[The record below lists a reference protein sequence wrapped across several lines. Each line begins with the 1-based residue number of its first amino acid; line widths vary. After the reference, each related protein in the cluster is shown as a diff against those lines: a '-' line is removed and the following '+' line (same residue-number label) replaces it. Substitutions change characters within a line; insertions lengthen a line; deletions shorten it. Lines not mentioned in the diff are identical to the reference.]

1 MIETTVVAK
10 LRAEAEHTTAV
21 GVRVTV
27 GVKAAT
33 CSVWSVGSPNFFITP
48 MEVLKW
54 KERVSK

>member
-27 GVKAAT
+27 GVKAA
-33 CSVWSVGSPNFFITP
+33 CSVRKGRVSVWSVGNPNFFITL
-48 MEVLKW
+48 MEVLK
-54 KERVSK
+54 